1 MNTNK
6 RSYDDMN
13 DNKKSKKDI
22 EIDTFNGKLDL
33 NNFEEYIEKIRNF
46 QNEVNELVSKRKI
59 EKLLDSDAECASMT
73 TNLKKVKHNINYNIF
88 HLEKICRILKNIEGD
103 LKTNIEDFCD
113 HDIYSE
119 CEYHNDRYYY
129 CKKCTYER

>member
-1 MNTNK
+1 MSSNK
-6 RSYDDMN
+6 RSHDDIN
-13 DNKKSKKDI
+13 DNKKSKKEI
-22 EIDTFNGKLDL
+22 EIDSFDGKLDL
-33 NNFEEYIEKIRNF
+33 NNFEEYIINVISF
-46 QNEVNELVSKRKI
+46 QDEVKELIEKRKI
-59 EKLLDSDAECASMT
+59 EKLLESEPECVKMSQK
-73 TNLKKVKHNINYNIF
+73 LKEVRHNVNYNLF
-88 HLEKICRILKNIEGD
+88 HLQKINRILKSIEGE

>member
-1 MNTNK
+1 MNSNK

-13 DNKKSKKDI
+13 DNKKPKKEI
-22 EIDTFNGKLDL
+22 EINSFDGKLDL
-33 NNFEEYIEKIRNF
+33 NNFEEYIIKIRSF
-46 QNEVNELVSKRKI
+46 QDEVKELVKKRKL
-59 EKLLDSDAECASMT
+59 EKLLESDSNCVEM
-73 TNLKKVKHNINYNIF
+73 KKKIKEVKHNVNYNLF
-88 HLEKICRILKNIEGD
+88 HLQKINRILKGIEGE
-103 LKTNIEDFCD
+103 LKTNTEDFCD